1 MKTPRPHS
9 SKKEQKTMIDKPTD
23 ESAAQHKAIIV
34 LGMHRSGT
42 SAMSG
47 LLHILGVDLGPKLM
61 QPAPDNPKGFWEHDE
76 IVAIHD
82 RLLAALNLSWND
94 LDPFPAKWWN
104 AKSVTPFRKELVEI
118 LQRDF
123 GESELWGLKDPRMC
137 RLMPLWLDIFSEI
150 KCQPYFVH
158 VVRNP
163 MEVAESLRKRDGFS
177 RRKSILL
184 WMVHELEAEQW
195 TREHPRVFI
204 SFRQLLENWPGT
216 LEKISEG
223 LGIKFPK
230 KISDAVDKVSDF
242 LDLELKHHNRA
253 EDLWNYD
260 PDTPQCVL
268 KAYADFES
276 ASDGQDANFVASLS
290 ECRAEFEASMQAYP
304 SAAMMEELRQQRQ
317 KWQTERAGLVE
328 RIQSLSGEVSAR
340 DTRITDLEGALRA
353 KEEEKQGLVQ
363 RAKELEATVQ
373 ECDARL
379 AQVSAERD
387 AAMAEIAV
395 RNGRIA
401 ELEQAAAAREGRL
414 ADLESAL
421 QAKEAEKQAVER
433 RASELEASVQERDA
447 RLAQVSAERD
457 AAMAEIALR
466 EGRIA
471 ELEQTVSA
479 GETRIAE
486 SVKEL
491 AEKDDRLAEVTNAL
505 NERESRIAQLTDAC
519 NNLQAQ
525 LGEASARVESL
536 SDALTVRDGQLSEL
550 QQQVLTKDSRLAEIS
565 NALQEKDALLAETST
580 ALQEK
585 EQRLSEAAE
594 RIEALAAEVVARE
607 ARITDLEA
615 AIQAKEE
622 EKQGLVQRANELEAT
637 VQERDARLAQVQEW
651 LGADESELARLR
663 EQIGKLETEAGG
675 LQELVRDRD
684 ALSEQLQANIERLK
698 RILQEKEALLNG
710 IYQSTSWKVTAPAR
724 RISSLFR
731 RTH

>member
-1 MKTPRPHS
+1 MVA
-9 SKKEQKTMIDKPTD
+9 KPTD

-47 LLHILGVDLGPKLM
+47 VLHILGVDLGPKLM

-94 LDPFPAKWWN
+94 LDPFPDKWWK

-123 GESELWGLKDPRMC
+123 HESELWGLKDPRMC

-163 MEVAESLRKRDGFS
+163 IEVAESLRKRNGFS

-230 KISDAVDKVSDF
+230 KISDVVDKVSDF

-304 SAAMMEELRQQRQ
+304 SAAMMEELRQQRE
-317 KWQTERAGLVE
+317 KWQIERAGLAG
-328 RIQSLSGEVSAR
+328 RIQSLSGEISAR

-373 ECDARL
+373 E
-379 AQVSAERD
+379 
-387 AAMAEIAV
+387 
-395 RNGRIA
+395 
-401 ELEQAAAAREGRL
+401 
-414 ADLESAL
+414 
-421 QAKEAEKQAVER
+421 
-433 RASELEASVQERDA
+433 RDA

-457 AAMAEIALR
+457 VAMAEIAVR
-466 EGRIA
+466 DGRIA

-491 AEKDDRLAEVTNAL
+491 AEKDDRLAELTNAL
-505 NERESRIAQLTDAC
+505 GDSESRIAQLTDAC
-519 NNLQAQ
+519 NNLEAQ
-525 LGEASARVESL
+525 LVEASARIESL
-536 SDALTVRDGQLSEL
+536 TDELTARDGQLSEL

-565 NALQEKDALLAETST
+565 NELQEKHALLAEAST

-615 AIQAKEE
+615 AIQAKEAKNQELLQWIE
-622 EKQGLVQRANELEAT
+622 ELNKL
-637 VQERDARLAQVQEW
+637 VQERDAQLVESSGRIEALSKELAVRDGRNAELMTAVEQREAELTHAHEALQDREMRLTQASAERDAAHREVAERDARIAE
-651 LGADESELARLR
+651 LEHAIAARESRLVELANALNESEERLM
-663 EQIGKLETEAGG
+663 E
-675 LQELVRDRD
+675 VRD
-684 ALSEQLQANIERLK
+684 ALISEHLRELQK
-698 RILQEKEALLNG
+698 RENDIAEKEAQLKALDFQLESV
-710 IYQSTSWKVTAPAR
+710 YRSTSWRLSYPIRAIGA
-724 RISSLFR
+724 LFR
-731 RTH
+731 SSRTYG